1 MIFAIAFGLLALAFL
16 GLNLYERRRGG
27 ETDSTE
33 RDLYAMKDGA
43 AFGGIVGQMQMH
55 KLGVE
60 ADQITMR
67 EDTEP
72 VKFKFDN

>member
-1 MIFAIAFGLLALAFL
+1 MIFVIAFGVLALAFI
-16 GLNLYERRRGG
+16 GLNLYERKRGG
-27 ETDSTE
+27 KTDSTE

-43 AFGGIVGQMQMH
+43 AFGSVVGQAQMH
-55 KLGVE
+55 KLGIE

-72 VKFKFDN
+72 VKFKFDE

>member
-1 MIFAIAFGLLALAFL
+1 MIFAIAFGVLGLAFV

-27 ETDSTE
+27 TTSSTE

-43 AFGGIVGQMQMH
+43 AFGNVIGQAQMH
-55 KLGVE
+55 KLGVS
-60 ADQITMR
+60 ADQITVR

-72 VKFKFDN
+72 VKFKFED